1 MKTPFRFLIT
11 VGVSVFL
18 VSTVTAQTG
27 GNTSNSGLGGLT
39 GSAGSSGLSGGS
51 TGSSNTGTSAAGQS
65 GANSSGLSG
74 QSTFGGTVP
83 GQSTATSN
91 AAQSFIGSNATQGF
105 IGGSS
110 QAALQQ
116 GSNRQFQAIQ
126 NNQMQQNTS
135 QQTGTPREI
144 RTTLRVAFPF
154 PTASQ
159 SQLTGQ
165 LASANVASLQ
175 RFVSSRSEL
184 AAIEVAIRPGGVAVL
199 TGSVD
204 SAGTSRLAANLIRLQ
219 PGIRKVDNQIT
230 ASVK

>member
-11 VGVSVFL
+11 LGVSLFL

-27 GNTSNSGLGGLT
+27 GNTGNSGLGGVTGGT
-39 GSAGSSGLSGGS
+39 GSGGNSGGT
-51 TGSSNTGTSAAGQS
+51 TGSSNPGTSAGQG
-65 GANSSGLSG
+65 GATGSGLSG

-110 QAALQQ
+110 QAAIQQ

-135 QQTGTPREI
+135 PQTGTPREI

-154 PTASQ
+154 PTTTQ
-159 SQLTGQ
+159 SQMTGR
-165 LASANVASLQ
+165 LASANAASLQ
-175 RFVSSRSEL
+175 RFVAGRPEL
-184 AAIEVAIRPGGVAVL
+184 AAIEVAVRPDGVAVL

-204 SAGTSRLAANLIRLQ
+204 SPATSRLAANLIRLQ
-219 PGIRKVDNQIT
+219 PGIRKVDNQIA